1 VLAWPASSA
10 ARFDERPVRVAFAVF
25 CAITL
30 SYDDEEADVVFHGI
44 PDQLP
49 DLDLVHAV
57 EKGVA
62 DA

>member
-1 VLAWPASSA
+1 
-10 ARFDERPVRVAFAVF
+10 
-25 CAITL
+25 L